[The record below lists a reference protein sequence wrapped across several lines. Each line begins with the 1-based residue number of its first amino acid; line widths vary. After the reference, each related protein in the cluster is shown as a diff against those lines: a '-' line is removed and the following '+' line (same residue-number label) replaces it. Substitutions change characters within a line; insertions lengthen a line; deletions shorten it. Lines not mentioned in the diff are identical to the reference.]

1 MIGGA
6 QRRCSQIDS
15 TNPDFIP
22 PDFGADKSVFEHSP
36 RFAFRVQFRAR
47 VKDHH
52 QRKRLVVPVKVNA
65 IFATKP
71 HAAENKFLAR
81 KVHEETQYSFEPIG
95 QLYAFVPTPASCQQN
110 RPDTGKQK
118 KTRKTVAIRTNKD

>member
-6 QRRCSQIDS
+6 QRRCPQIDS

-52 QRKRLVVPVKVNA
+52 ERKRLVVPVKVNA

-71 HAAENKFLAR
+71 HAAENKFLA
-81 KVHEETQYSFEPIG
+81 
-95 QLYAFVPTPASCQQN
+95 
-110 RPDTGKQK
+110 K
-118 KTRKTVAIRTNKD
+118 KFTRKLSTVSNQ